1 MSEIDTIKR
10 FKDKQHLASYA
21 GPVPKVDQSG
31 TTATYGHITKS
42 CPSILRFFIVNSVHT
57 LIKLSPTFKGI
68 YRKLKKGIGKNRAII
83 TIARKLAVTIFNM
96 LSKNQHFV
104 DDYAFKALY
113 ERKLKNMESR
123 KERAHEFK
131 LEDMEKIIG
140 EVNIVFKSTKLLS

>member
-1 MSEIDTIKR
+1 MR
-10 FKDKQHLASYA
+10 LFL
-21 GPVPKVDQSG
+21 
-31 TTATYGHITKS
+31 
-42 CPSILRFFIVNSVHT
+42 VNSAHT

-68 YRKLKKGIGKNRAII
+68 YRKLKKRIGKNRAII
-83 TIARKLAVTIFNM
+83 AIARKLAVTIFNM

-104 DDYAFKALY
+104 DDHAFKALY

-140 EVNIVFKSTKLLS
+140 EVNMVSKSTKLLSRHLLLFGKRVKELPRQGQTEK

>member
-1 MSEIDTIKR
+1 M
-10 FKDKQHLASYA
+10 
-21 GPVPKVDQSG
+21 
-31 TTATYGHITKS
+31 
-42 CPSILRFFIVNSVHT
+42 
-57 LIKLSPTFKGI
+57 
-68 YRKLKKGIGKNRAII
+68 
-83 TIARKLAVTIFNM
+83 
-96 LSKNQHFV
+96 